1 MVKGE
6 WNLIF
11 FHYVRKNANE
21 FLTTSVFC
29 TFSSSIC
36 IYTGLKRILSILS
49 YQQTHFYASFLNAR
63 CVWIM
68 HLLSPLMTDTG
79 HFSSF
84 VIIEHAT
91 MNILAYLGELSI
103 GKVVALRDFTGSPV
117 GEDPPASIRGRAS
130 FPGLGRV
137 HTPRGN

>member
-1 MVKGE
+1 MYIYWIK
-6 WNLIF
+6 
-11 FHYVRKNANE
+11 KNPEHPFVSANT
-21 FLTTSVFC
+21 FLPKLFKC
-29 TFSSSIC
+29 P
-36 IYTGLKRILSILS
+36 LRME
-49 YQQTHFYASFLNAR
+49 
-63 CVWIM
+63 M

-84 VIIEHAT
+84 VIIKHAT

-103 GKVVALRDFTGSPV
+103 GKVVALRDFTGGPV

-137 HTPRGN
+137 HMPRGN

>member
-1 MVKGE
+1 M
-6 WNLIF
+6 NSLQ
-11 FHYVRKNANE
+11 A
-21 FLTTSVFC
+21 SVFC
-29 TFSSSIC
+29 TLLFFQYMY
-36 IYTGLKRILSILS
+36 IYWIKKNPEHPFVSANTFL
-49 YQQTHFYASFLNAR
+49 SFLNAR

-84 VIIEHAT
+84 VIIKHAT

-103 GKVVALRDFTGSPV
+103 GKVVALRDFTGGPV

-137 HTPRGN
+137 HMPRGN